1 MKKLLV
7 PFAILCL
14 YVSTASAQDRVTLTN
29 GDAIVGDVKSM
40 KHAVLTIETDY
51 SDADFTIDWKD
62 VQDLTTSG
70 TYIIGLADGRKIDGT
85 IVIANQ
91 TVTITS
97 IEGGAKEDL
106 SHLKVVYLNAIDN
119 GFWDKMSVSID
130 GGYTHSKASNNDQFT
145 LRATAAYLSTKINP
159 DVYANFVQSAI
170 DANDSVRVN
179 SKRRNYGGN
188 FRMFFAKS
196 WFAITG
202 ADFLTSDELGLDLRS
217 TYSLGVG
224 YFPINTYRMSLNM
237 STGVALNNE
246 ILSDDVS
253 GEDNTSTEGFVSMEY
268 NAFGLDD
275 ISIVSSVKY
284 YPNITDGGRNRLN
297 ASIDLKLD
305 LPKDFYIG
313 LGYTVNYDSEPTGEN
328 IPDTDYVVQT
338 TVGWSL

>member
-7 PFAILCL
+7 LFAILCL
-14 YVSTASAQDRVTLTN
+14 FVSTGSAQDRVTLTN

-40 KHAVLTIETDY
+40 KHAVLVIETDY
-51 SDADFTIDWKD
+51 SDSDFTIDWKD

-70 TYIIGLADGRKIDGT
+70 TYIIGLAGGKKVDGT
-85 IVIANQ
+85 ITIVNQ
-91 TVTITS
+91 TVTITDADGGQ
-97 IEGGAKEDL
+97 IENM
-106 SHLKVVYLNAIDN
+106 SHLKVIYLNAIDK
-119 GFWDKMSVSID
+119 GFWDKVNASID
-130 GGYTHSKASNNDQFT
+130 GGFTHSKASNNNQFT
-145 LRATAAYLSTKINP
+145 LRGTAAYMSTKINP
-159 DVYANFVQSAI
+159 DLYANFVQSAI

-188 FRMFFAKS
+188 FRMFFSKS

-202 ADFLTSDELGLDLRS
+202 ADFLTSDEQGLDLRS

-224 YFPINTYRMSLNM
+224 YFPISTYRMLLNV
-237 STGVALNNE
+237 STGIALNNE
-246 ILSDDVS
+246 ILSDDVM

-284 YPNITDGGRNRLN
+284 YPSLSDGGRNRLN

-313 LGYTVNYDSEPTGEN
+313 LGYTVNYDSEPTGED
-328 IPDTDYVVQT
+328 IPGTDYVVQT